1 MRYFPCSAPFCLFF
15 AILATLCYDVFMK
28 KIFSALFLGI
38 LVISTLVPSL
48 VLAQDATQQPTSL
61 LPTDT
66 GTGLPDGISVDC
78 IRFLKRPSLRGE
90 VRDNKDI
97 NATSKTA
104 KQVKDTEDFAV
115 EGVREGDSD
124 TVGTAKEG
132 VARVIFLDKNGKKI
146 SQTFTINA
154 RETALS
160 CGIKTGRI
168 DMWLIPY
175 YLVRVIDFALLL
187 AGLLSVLF
195 IIIGGYHFIIGSY
208 TDDKEKGKKTIMYA
222 LGGLVL
228 CLLAYTLVNL
238 LLLFVTS

>member
-1 MRYFPCSAPFCLFF
+1 
-15 AILATLCYDVFMK
+15 MK

-38 LVISTLVPSL
+38 VLVFSLVPAL

-104 KQVKDTEDFAV
+104 TQVKETEDFAV
-115 EGVREGDSD
+115 EGDKAG
-124 TVGTAKEG
+124 TVGTAKDG
-132 VARVIFLDKNGKKI
+132 VARVIFLDKNGKKVPA
-146 SQTFTINA
+146 TYAINA

-175 YLVRVIDFALLL
+175 YLVRVIDFGLLL

-222 LGGLVL
+222 LGGLIL
-228 CLLAYTLVNL
+228 CLLAYTVVNL